1 MLETLEMNCT
11 VCADL
16 ESQLPA
22 IANEIR
28 RLEGSAQN
36 YRQVARLLIQRNR
49 ILDRLEL
56 HQRGQHLKA
65 S

>member
-1 MLETLEMNCT
+1 MPEMLEVKCT
-11 VCADL
+11 VCSDL

-28 RLEGSAQN
+28 SLEGSVQN